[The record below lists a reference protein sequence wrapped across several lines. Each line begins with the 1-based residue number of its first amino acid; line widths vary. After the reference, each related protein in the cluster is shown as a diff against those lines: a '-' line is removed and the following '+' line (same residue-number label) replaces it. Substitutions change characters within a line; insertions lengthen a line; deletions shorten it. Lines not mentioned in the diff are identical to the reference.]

1 MARKTSAPT
10 VAPARG
16 TGIIQQPA
24 ALRNLD
30 GGRKYNGW
38 TERKTS
44 VPTEAVARATGVIQK
59 RIFGGAIPSH
69 QTNVLPR
76 PRVLKSLKTWLS

>member
-1 MARKTSAPT
+1 M
-10 VAPARG
+10 APARG
-16 TGIIQQPA
+16 AGIIQQPA

-44 VPTEAVARATGVIQK
+44 VPTEAVARATGIIQK
-59 RIFGGAIPSH
+59 GIFSKQLFSYTGAPKMFSYTGLRI
-69 QTNVLPR
+69 T
-76 PRVLKSLKTWLS
+76 

>member
-1 MARKTSAPT
+1 M
-10 VAPARG
+10 APARG

-30 GGRKYNGW
+30 AGRKYNGW

-44 VPTEAVARATGVIQK
+44 VPTEAVARATGIIQQG
-59 RIFGGAIPSH
+59 IFGTDASEITCH
-69 QTNVLPR
+69 FCKTNIQFGLAF
-76 PRVLKSLKTWLS
+76 

>member
-1 MARKTSAPT
+1 MRKTSVPT

-24 ALRNLD
+24 ALQNLD
-30 GGRKYNGW
+30 AGRKYNGW

-44 VPTEAVARATGVIQK
+44 APTEAVPRATGIIQLG
-59 RIFGGAIPSH
+59 IFG
-69 QTNVLPR
+69 TNAPEISGHLC
-76 PRVLKSLKTWLS
+76 KTNIQFGLAF